1 MATKVGELVPQIY
14 NHPEFGDVRVVDNNG
29 DPWFVGRD
37 VAEKLGY
44 ANPND
49 ALAKH
54 VDSEDKLVSQIAIAG
69 QRRNV
74 TLINEGG
81 LYSLTVRS
89 NLPGAKKFTRWLTHD
104 VAISIRKHGFYAT
117 PAKVE
122 EIVRNPEV
130 FIEHL
135 ITAYQRVKSERD
147 ELQLQVTE
155 LKSKADYCEAVL
167 ESDEHLT
174 SELIAKEY
182 GKPAQWLHEKLRDL
196 NKMYKRGRNWHM
208 YQPYAGEGYR
218 DSETVTLARG
228 KTVMNY
234 YWTQKGRNFIYNTLK
249 EQGILP
255 IIERENPLTPL
266 F

>member
-1 MATKVGELVPQIY
+1 MAMKIGTLPAVAPQIY

-44 ANPND
+44 KNPLKAIRD
-49 ALAKH
+49 H
-54 VDSEDKLVSQIAIAG
+54 VDDEDKRTERIVHPQGGA
-69 QRRNV
+69 QD
-74 TLINEGG
+74 TLFINEGG

-104 VAISIRKHGFYAT
+104 VAISIRKHGLYTLPESDPRAIFT
-117 PAKVE
+117 PTYIRQIAD
-122 EIVRNPEV
+122 R
-130 FIEHL
+130 IESL
-135 ITAYQRVKSERD
+135 EN
-147 ELQLQVTE
+147 QVAE
-155 LKSKADYCEAVL
+155 LKPKADYCEAVL

-196 NKMYKRGRNWHM
+196 KKMYKRGRNWHM

-249 EQGILP
+249 EQGIVP
-255 IIERENPLTPL
+255 VVEREDPATPL

>member
-1 MATKVGELVPQIY
+1 MAMKIGTLPAVVPQIY
-14 NHPEFGDVRVVDNNG
+14 EHEQFGKIRVVTIDG
-29 DPWFVGRD
+29 EVKFVGRD
-37 VAEKLGY
+37 VANALGY
-44 ANPND
+44 SNPRD

-54 VDSEDKLVSQIAIAG
+54 VPDKFKTVSQIATPQG
-69 QRRNV
+69 VQSV
-74 TLINEGG
+74 TLISEAG
-81 LYSLTVRS
+81 LYKLVFRSKLPEAERFTDWAAEIMVSVRKTGSYTLPESDPRAIFTPTYIRQIADRIESLE
-89 NLPGAKKFTRWLTHD
+89 NQ
-104 VAISIRKHGFYAT
+104 VA
-117 PAKVE
+117 
-122 EIVRNPEV
+122 
-130 FIEHL
+130 
-135 ITAYQRVKSERD
+135 
-147 ELQLQVTE
+147 E
-155 LKSKADYCEAVL
+155 LKPKADYCEAVL

-196 NKMYKRGRNWHM
+196 KKMYKRGRNWHM

-249 EQGILP
+249 EQGIVP
-255 IIERENPLTPL
+255 VVEREDPAAPL